1 MRPIITTAMR
11 FQHRWIFSALLLCAV
26 FVSGCAS
33 SSPGHTVYQQGK
45 NVVRLEDDTTV
56 TQGPVRVPNTHPVKI
71 QPAELASLLRGIGVR
86 SEQGLL
92 GTLLSLAVP
101 AAPVFETEEL
111 DLLAP
116 NLSKAL
122 AQASPDQW
130 VAFTFW
136 SAKPVRRNAPFA
148 GSIAVSTP
156 YLRFTLDEH
165 PIIGWQDPED
175 PSSPKLF
182 ELEFI
187 RSELLRVANEDKRKR
202 SRRSSPSLEI
212 DYVRFLQPQPGDG
225 SSAAERKAPDVM
237 PPVASGT
244 TAAGAPSP
252 AAAQDV
258 AVWDLRREIKEL
270 ALSNQELR
278 AKVRELSD
286 QLAET
291 KQLLGEKVL
300 ELDRL
305 NKRSAVPRRPKAP
318 SGQ

>member
-1 MRPIITTAMR
+1 MR

-33 SSPGHTVYQQGK
+33 SSPKQTIYEQGR
-45 NVVRLEDDTTV
+45 NVVRLEDDPAV
-56 TQGPVRVPNTHPVKI
+56 TQGPAHVPNTHPVKI
-71 QPAELASLLRGIGVR
+71 PPVELASVLRGIGVR

-101 AAPVFETEEL
+101 AAPVFEPEEL

-116 NLSKAL
+116 ILSKAL
-122 AQASPDQW
+122 TQARPDQR
-130 VAFTFW
+130 VAFTYW
-136 SAKPVRRNAPFA
+136 SAKPVRRNAPLA
-148 GSIAVSTP
+148 GAIAVNAP

-165 PIIGWQDPED
+165 PTIGWQDPED
-175 PSSPKLF
+175 PSSAKLF
-182 ELEFI
+182 ELEFV
-187 RSELLRVANEDKRKR
+187 RPELLRAANEDNRKR

-212 DYVRFLQPQPGDG
+212 DYVRFLQQQPGEG
-225 SSAAERKAPDVM
+225 STAAVRKAPDVTM

-244 TAAGAPSP
+244 TAAGAPAT
-252 AAAQDV
+252 AAGQDV
-258 AVWDLRREIKEL
+258 AIEDLRREIKEL
-270 ALSNQELR
+270 TLSNQELR

-291 KQLLGEKVL
+291 RQLLGDKVL

-318 SGQ
+318 GGR